1 MKTKN
6 EKVAEVE
13 RSLAACP
20 LFRRGKLE
28 PEQEAWLRSEGFYE
42 VPLSALDLNRRCQK
56 VLFKLKVKT
65 LGQLLATPAD
75 TLLSFRNLG
84 KISLGLLQ
92 EESLRYLCR
101 KKDLP
106 LPEPGPSRQMIERNA
121 ARTREIVKLFYALG
135 TYAAVGRKLRL
146 SRERVRQILER
157 GRERRWIDW
166 EPASSARRKALRREW
181 TPGRVKQA
189 LMELGSVEQLKNRF
203 RLKRWEVKFLMQVY
217 KIDMAEVR
225 GKSRL
230 ERTLAEY
237 KACRK
242 EFGHDP
248 SSTELFRS
256 RRWKKLLPRIRKIW
270 GSIDNFRR
278 ARGIPIPQRGG
289 FWTPAR
295 TEAWRER
302 MVAEGDHRRR
312 LRGEILLRYMRKHG
326 QVGIGQVEKILGIS
340 YSTAQ
345 MTLDSLVAR
354 GKASVSPGRRGR
366 SYSLAGRSL
375 P

>member
-1 MKTKN
+1 MKKRN
-6 EKVAEVE
+6 EKVAELE
-13 RSLAACP
+13 RSLSACP

-28 PEQEAWLRSEGFYE
+28 AEQEVWLRAEGFYE
-42 VPLSALDLNRRCQK
+42 VPLSALELNRRCQK
-56 VLFKLKVKT
+56 ALRKLKVKT
-65 LGQLLATPAD
+65 LGQLLATPSAA
-75 TLLSFRNLG
+75 LLSFRNLG
-84 KISLGLLQ
+84 KISLGLLR
-92 EESLRYLCR
+92 EEALRYLCR

-106 LPEPGPSRQMIERNA
+106 LPELGPSRQMIEKNA
-121 ARTREIVKLFYALG
+121 LRTRDIVKMFYSLG
-135 TYAAVGRKLRL
+135 TYAAVGRKLNL

-166 EPASSARRKALRREW
+166 EPASSARRKSLRKEW
-181 TPGRVKQA
+181 TPGRLKDA
-189 LMELGSVEQLKNRF
+189 LMALGSVEQLKNRF
-203 RLKRWEVKFLMQVY
+203 HLKRWEVKFLMQAY
-217 KIDMAEVR
+217 KVDMADLR

-237 KACRK
+237 RACRK

-289 FWTPAR
+289 FWTPER
-295 TEAWRER
+295 TEVWRER
-302 MVAEGDHRRR
+302 MVAEGDYRRR
-312 LRGEILLRYMRKHG
+312 LRGEILLRHMRRHG
-326 QVGIGQVEKILGIS
+326 PLGIGQVEKVLGIS

-354 GKASVSPGRRGR
+354 GKVSVSAGRRGR
-366 SYSLAGRSL
+366 SYTLVGRS
-375 P
+375 